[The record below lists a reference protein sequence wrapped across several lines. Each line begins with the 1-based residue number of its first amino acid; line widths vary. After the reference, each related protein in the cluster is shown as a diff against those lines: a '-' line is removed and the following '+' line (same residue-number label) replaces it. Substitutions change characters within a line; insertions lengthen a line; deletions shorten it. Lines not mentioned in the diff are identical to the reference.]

1 MITSWIKYVNEFG
14 SFGGTRLFWGI
25 RYGASASIEVPGYP
39 SPIHIRPNTSDGPT
53 FEQVILHREYDPG
66 DFKKRLGEIRFIV
79 DAGANIG
86 LTSVFFARM
95 FPEAKII
102 AIEPDRDNYQ
112 ILLKNT
118 GHLPRVTGLMTG
130 LWHRKASLV
139 VKDGG
144 YGAYGLTVEEVPSE
158 HPGALEAIAVQD
170 IVQMSGHPVIDILK
184 IDIEGSEKEVFSSN
198 YESWLPKTKCLIIE
212 LHDRKRKGCSQ
223 AVFAALGRY
232 NFSMEVRGE
241 NLFFLNEDLLDNA

>member
-14 SFGGTRLFWGI
+14 SFGGTRLFWNI
-25 RYGASASIEVPGYP
+25 RYGNSSYLKVPGYP
-39 SPIHIRPNTSDGPT
+39 SNFYIRPKTSDGPT
-53 FEQVILHREYDPG
+53 FEQVILHREYDLG
-66 DFKKRLGEIRFIV
+66 TFTKQLGEIRFIV

-95 FPEAKII
+95 FPEARIV
-102 AIEPDRDNYQ
+102 AIEPDEDNFQ
-112 ILLKNT
+112 TLVKNT
-118 GHLPRVTGLMTG
+118 KHLPQVTRLKTG

-144 YGAYGLTVEEVPSE
+144 YGAYGFTVEEVPLGQ
-158 HPGALEAIAVQD
+158 PGALDAIALQD
-170 IVQMSGHPVIDILK
+170 IVETYGLEVIDVLK
-184 IDIEGSEKEVFSSN
+184 IDIEGSEKEVFSAN
-198 YESWLPKTKCLIIE
+198 YENWLPKAKCLIIE

-223 AVFAALGRY
+223 AVFSALGRY

-241 NLFFLNEDLLDNA
+241 NLVFLNENLLNNS